1 MNDEVRKAVE
11 IIRQYLYELEEE
23 KALDIQKILE
33 VSNFERAV
41 ADILDGIGLKPR
53 LLTDDLIWHAIRDKN
68 GLSTEHQLAL
78 LFDLI
83 GHELEGME
91 LEEFKD
97 NEHISGMVTSENI
110 FLYNGEHAK
119 FDKFKQTDVMN
130 IWKIT
135 QETIIKLHKA
145 GHHEV
150 CRRISSAVLRNGYAE
165 YVSLCEDLFGSVLM
179 TRSYPF
185 HRLQINIRNIGD
197 HNLTSIIKRINEIL
211 RKTIPDPKNKRK
223 LRQNVPVYVTATLE
237 KNSQQRWKDTWCWLC
252 KAQLLDSDDDYANYE
267 EYKECR
273 YTDAIGR
280 ALIYRYNSA
289 AYFFESGEPTEF

>member
-165 YVSLCEDLFGSVLM
+165 YVSTISNK
-179 TRSYPF
+179 
-185 HRLQINIRNIGD
+185 QISIGC
-197 HNLTSIIKRINEIL
+197 LTNRI
-211 RKTIPDPKNKRK
+211 
-223 LRQNVPVYVTATLE
+223 V
-237 KNSQQRWKDTWCWLC
+237 
-252 KAQLLDSDDDYANYE
+252 
-267 EYKECR
+267 
-273 YTDAIGR
+273 
-280 ALIYRYNSA
+280 
-289 AYFFESGEPTEF
+289 